1 MGTARDVIIYLEDIY
16 DSAILIIEYVEG
28 LTEQD
33 FLYDLEKQD
42 AVTRRIQIIGEAAK
56 HISPSYKKKW
66 SDIPWRDIAGMR
78 DILVHEYFGITISM
92 IWKVATE
99 DIPILKEQIE
109 DILDSME

>member
-42 AVTRRIQIIGEAAK
+42 AVTRRIQIIVEGTK
-56 HISPSYKKKW
+56 HISSSY
-66 SDIPWRDIAGMR
+66 R
-78 DILVHEYFGITISM
+78 
-92 IWKVATE
+92 
-99 DIPILKEQIE
+99 
-109 DILDSME
+109 